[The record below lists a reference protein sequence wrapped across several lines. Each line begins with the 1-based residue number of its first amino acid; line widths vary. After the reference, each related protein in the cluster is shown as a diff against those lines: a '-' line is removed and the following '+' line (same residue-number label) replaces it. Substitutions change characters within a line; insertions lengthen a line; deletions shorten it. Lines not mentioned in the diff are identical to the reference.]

1 MSTDAKLKPP
11 KRLRLK
17 PHCFVEG
24 VRLVD
29 GQPRL
34 LAPGLYV
41 LGKNMTEAE
50 AMRLAQP
57 DMAHAVEILEDRR
70 PDEDLASDV
79 PAPEPTPGY
88 VYEKQKFAAEM
99 QAKIDLEVERQK
111 ARQAQLKEV
120 K

>member
-1 MSTDAKLKPP
+1 MSNTTKAPR
-11 KRLRLK
+11 RLRIR
-17 PHCFVEG
+17 PHSYIEG
-24 VRLVD
+24 IRLVD

-34 LAPGLYV
+34 LAPGLYI

-79 PAPEPTPGY
+79 PAPEPTPAY
-88 VYEKQKFAAEM
+88 KYEKEKFNRDM
-99 QAKIDLEVERQK
+99 QAKIDAEIQRQK
-111 ARQAQLKEV
+111 DRKAQITNE
-120 K
+120 